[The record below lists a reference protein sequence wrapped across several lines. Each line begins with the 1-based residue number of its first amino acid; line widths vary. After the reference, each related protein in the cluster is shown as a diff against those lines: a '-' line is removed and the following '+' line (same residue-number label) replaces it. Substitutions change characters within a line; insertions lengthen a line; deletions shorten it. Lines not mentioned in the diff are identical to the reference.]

1 MPDKITEAFKSI
13 KSSNLFLDEQ
23 DFREQLQKAPKD
35 VFSLVKD
42 DGLFLD
48 YDDFETSLDLKKN
61 ASPKATSSVPSS
73 ATLSPLEIPR
83 PQGQSEKVR
92 VEAGAVSDKQVDPT
106 KLGSFLPQDRTS
118 APKTDLAATLTQA
131 RQTAKLMEEK
141 PLIKERQQVVKREAF
156 DNTLKA
162 YSKGKKLSQAQLDTK
177 AKELDKMLSEGK
189 LQIAKDP
196 TTGKR
201 ILAYKDENFF
211 TSFFDSAKRV
221 EANRLLNKRI
231 SDASLPEKIKI
242 VEEENQ
248 KEAEYLPELPSGAF
262 GSLGE
267 WGAGLTTPLIRP
279 VGYGLAA
286 VGAATMLNA
295 PAAYTAAANT
305 VGSTIA
311 FVEDMMY
318 SGRAETF
325 RRVYNGLLKDKPNAT
340 EQEKMEA
347 AKQADEASLK
357 SAAVGAGEAI
367 LFGVPFSR
375 FAKLEQS
382 AIGYKSKLE
391 GIAKH
396 TLEESPKAA
405 LIMGSGATGRAAI
418 AKEAGA
424 EDVDILS
431 EGLEA
436 AKGGV
441 EMVAGFGILKT
452 IPHAMGVLAR
462 TIVPPSKS
470 ITSQAKAVVSEL
482 PREEVIRIYEEGER
496 QGVFEEGTAKRVA
509 EELKSYDEAKAAVP
523 ETVQKS
529 ETQDA
534 LAGKLE
540 AKFKKEKELAETKIE
555 SRKKEIQEE
564 IAQIDKDID
573 AIYEGK
579 PIEEHEYDVTGK
591 KLSELK
597 PVEFEEQ
604 ITTEEQFKEPLV
616 ETVEDKTGL
625 ILYHGTPHSFE
636 KFDISKLGTGE
647 GQQAF
652 GHGLYFTNKKSIAEG
667 YANNLSSKKKFWEAL
682 MDGNEISLTKEDF
695 DFINS
700 ELDSLGFDGSRA
712 EMENLGNVKV
722 DGKDEYSPYVLEAL
736 AVLFGKNAKSVLKED
751 YGLSDSEV
759 ERMIQIKKK
768 ISDPQL
774 YTISLHKGKSAS
786 EYDYLDWHGA
796 LSDKQKKKIG
806 DVSGNSGEEVY
817 KNLSKKLGGDK
828 AASDYLLSK
837 GIDGIVYKSERGT
850 GGADG
855 KGRNYVVFDEKSI
868 VIEDINGEKI
878 STNLEESKVIP
889 LQEQQKSQDITL
901 QKEDWSKDVESTAKA
916 LEGKDILEI
925 EKYSPTYL
933 NREDITKIENNKTKI
948 TRIKP
953 QKGDVF
959 RGVERGKLIPD
970 YVFFVSENPRVA
982 EEYTRAENT
991 SGKYGRVSNKYDK
1004 DAKFQRY
1011 KLSDEAKILDA
1022 KTIEGVNEL
1031 RKILGKEQIDRFTP
1045 NWHSVYGLLDGIS
1058 KEEAQ
1063 KIKDAGYDAVRM
1075 YESDRDT
1082 GMSSVEG
1089 DSIAII
1095 NPSIIK
1101 ENPLEG
1107 KSVAEAYHKAKA
1119 DGSNPEL
1126 VKAVEQLL
1134 GKPQEK
1140 VEPPV
1145 KVKEEVVAEA
1155 PVSETKQAEPTK
1167 SIKDKFKDIADI
1179 NLSDNPE
1186 VVKKR
1191 EVTKY
1196 LKDNPEIADV
1206 VKNFEK
1212 VTEYLKS
1219 EKELKVICD

>member
-1 MPDKITEAFKSI
+1 MPDKVSEAYSVI
-13 KSSNLFLDEQ
+13 KGNQLFLDEA
-23 DFREQLQKAPKD
+23 DFREQLTKSPKD
-35 VFSLVKD
+35 VFNVLSKD
-42 DGLFLD
+42 KSAGQLFLD
-48 YDDFETSLDLKKN
+48 YDDFETSLGLKKKDVPYP
-61 ASPKATSSVPSS
+61 SRVPDTSAKLPSS
-73 ATLSPLEIPR
+73 GGFSPLEIPR

-248 KEAEYLPELPSGAF
+248 KESEYLPELPSGAF

-267 WGAGLTTPLIRP
+267 WGAGLTTPLLRP

-286 VGAATMLNA
+286 VGAASMLNA

-325 RRVYNGLLKDKPNAT
+325 RRVYNGLMADKPNAT

-382 AIGYKSKLE
+382 ALGYKSKLE

-405 LIMGSGATGRAAI
+405 FIMGSGATGRAAI

-424 EDVDILS
+424 QDVDIIG

-470 ITSQAKAVVSEL
+470 ITSQAKAIVSEL
-482 PREEVIRIYEEGER
+482 PREEVIRIYEEGEK
-496 QGVFEEGTAKRVA
+496 QGVFEEGTAKRVS

-555 SRKKEIQEE
+555 SRKREIEEE

-604 ITTEEQFKEPLV
+604 ITTEEQFKEPIV
-616 ETVEDKTGL
+616 ETVE
-625 ILYHGTPHSFE
+625 
-636 KFDISKLGTGE
+636 
-647 GQQAF
+647 Q
-652 GHGLYFTNKKSIAEG
+652 
-667 YANNLSSKKKFWEAL
+667 
-682 MDGNEISLTKEDF
+682 
-695 DFINS
+695 
-700 ELDSLGFDGSRA
+700 
-712 EMENLGNVKV
+712 
-722 DGKDEYSPYVLEAL
+722 
-736 AVLFGKNAKSVLKED
+736 
-751 YGLSDSEV
+751 
-759 ERMIQIKKK
+759 
-768 ISDPQL
+768 
-774 YTISLHKGKSAS
+774 
-786 EYDYLDWHGA
+786 
-796 LSDKQKKKIG
+796 
-806 DVSGNSGEEVY
+806 
-817 KNLSKKLGGDK
+817 
-828 AASDYLLSK
+828 
-837 GIDGIVYKSERGT
+837 
-850 GGADG
+850 
-855 KGRNYVVFDEKSI
+855 
-868 VIEDINGEKI
+868 
-878 STNLEESKVIP
+878 ESQVIP

-901 QKEDWSKDVESTAKA
+901 QKEDWSKKSDADIENRMAE
-916 LEGKDILEI
+916 LEGKKDGAKEFNLLEKEMEKRERDSVFNVPLEKVSDSIDSLIKKEKEKPNGFGSFIEKSDARETKEVAKKYLNPKSISDSELKQDFKDAVMGNPSTWYADGLKLRESMKEAASRGIDTRQMVLEI
-925 EKYSPTYL
+925 E
-933 NREDITKIENNKTKI
+933 REFEKN
-948 TRIKP
+948 
-953 QKGDVF
+953 G
-959 RGVERGKLIPD
+959 
-970 YVFFVSENPRVA
+970 
-982 EEYTRAENT
+982 YT
-991 SGKYGRVSNKYDK
+991 
-1004 DAKFQRY
+1004 
-1011 KLSDEAKILDA
+1011 
-1022 KTIEGVNEL
+1022 
-1031 RKILGKEQIDRFTP
+1031 
-1045 NWHSVYGLLDGIS
+1045 

-1063 KIKDAGYDAVRM
+1063 YAVAKRLEPIFKDA
-1075 YESDRDT
+1075 T
-1082 GMSSVEG
+1082 QQ
-1089 DSIAII
+1089 
-1095 NPSIIK
+1095 P
-1101 ENPLEG
+1101 
-1107 KSVAEAYHKAKA
+1107 
-1119 DGSNPEL
+1119 
-1126 VKAVEQLL
+1126 EQLL
-1134 GKPQEK
+1134 GKPKETINDKENITGVSGKVGEGKEPIQAQPIKETSGEK
-1140 VEPPV
+1140 ISPSGDVQSNA
-1145 KVKEEVVAEA
+1145 KEEVAA
-1155 PVSETKQAEPTK
+1155 K

-1206 VKNFEK
+1206 VKNFRK
-1212 VTEYLKS
+1212 VTDYL
-1219 EKELKVICD
+1219 EAQGELKKSSPNC